1 MTAKKPPSKPTN
13 LSEYVCDVIIG
24 EQRFTKLEIS
34 PDYEEKNQ
42 EFQLGLKRKRI
53 KLTKITLSQ
62 VLIDDNLIQ
71 ELVKQ
76 LDGKS
81 KQEVKYEGSY
91 YQYDYYTYEPLY
103 NQWGYAFRLVW
114 CIDKNNPH
122 ILGVIDCYWRDKY
135 NKTTWPWY

>member
-71 ELVKQ
+71 ELVNQ

-81 KQEVKYEGSY
+81 KQEVKYEGNY

-103 NQWGYAFRLVW
+103 NQWGYAFW
-114 CIDKNNPH
+114 
-122 ILGVIDCYWRDKY
+122 
-135 NKTTWPWY
+135 